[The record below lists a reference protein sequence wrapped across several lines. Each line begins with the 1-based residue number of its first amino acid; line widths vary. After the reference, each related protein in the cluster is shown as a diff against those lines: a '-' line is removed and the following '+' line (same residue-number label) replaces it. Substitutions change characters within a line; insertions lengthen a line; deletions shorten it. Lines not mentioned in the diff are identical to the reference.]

1 MSGHDHFLTE
11 PIPVGYDELIYLT
24 IRYSNSDWISL
35 SNNNSTGPDM
45 AVQDWMN
52 QMLEVIADLGR
63 NYLENPG
70 KKHSLSSIEEMCRIL
85 LNRRGEA
92 SGTALAKE
100 IVDSFNKMSHVAKN
114 DFLLMLTERFAPD
127 SEKISGAAE
136 EYLKNQDNET
146 LYNLSRAVET
156 PRLDL
161 LRLLNIA
168 PGGTST
174 IIDMRETLLREIK
187 NDGRL
192 GPLEYDLLH
201 VLTAWF
207 NRGFLQFE
215 RIDWNTPAVI
225 LEKLIA
231 YEAVHEIK
239 GWRDLRRRLEEDRR
253 CFAFF
258 HPALPH
264 EPLIFVEV
272 AYTRG
277 IASEI
282 QPLINLKKENS
293 ERTLPDTAIFYSISN
308 CQDGLKGISFGNF
321 LIKQVVDSISN
332 EMPHIKKYCTLSPIP
347 KFMKWLQ
354 KDYLKRGSTIL
365 SRSELKLIS
374 TKEWFL
380 GASNRRILR
389 SKLTKLCAQYLC
401 QEKKRNR
408 PYDPVTRFH
417 LGNGAEIEKINW
429 EADLSPRGLNQSAG
443 LMVNY
448 RYNPARIISNHESY
462 VNDGRIALSGRVKRL
477 IQ

>member
-1 MSGHDHFLTE
+1 
-11 PIPVGYDELIYLT
+11 
-24 IRYSNSDWISL
+24 
-35 SNNNSTGPDM
+35 M

-52 QMLEVIADLGR
+52 QMLDVIADLGR
-63 NYLENPG
+63 SYLDNPG
-70 KKHSLSSIEEMCRIL
+70 KKHSLASIEGMCRTL

-100 IVDSFNKMSHVAKN
+100 IVDSFNKMTPVAKS
-114 DFLLMLTERFAPD
+114 DFLLMLTEKFAPD
-127 SEKISGAAE
+127 STKICAAAE
-136 EYLKNQDNET
+136 EYLKCQESET

-168 PGGTST
+168 PGGTSA
-174 IIDMRETLLREIK
+174 IINMRETLLKEIK
-187 NDGRL
+187 GDERL
-192 GPLEYDLLH
+192 GPLDHDLLH
-201 VLTAWF
+201 VLTSWF

-215 RIDWNTPAVI
+215 RVDWNTPAVI

-239 GWRDLRRRLEEDRR
+239 GWRDLRRRLAEDRR

-258 HPALPH
+258 HPALPN

-272 AYTRG
+272 AYTKG

-282 QPLINLKKENS
+282 QPLISQKKPNTN
-293 ERTLPDTAIFYSISN
+293 RNTPDTAIFYSISN

-321 LIKQVVDSISN
+321 LIKQVVDSIHA
-332 EMPHIKKYCTLSPIP
+332 EMPHIKNFCTLSPIP
-347 KFMKWLQ
+347 GFLKWLH
-354 KDYLKRGSTIL
+354 KDYIHRASTSNIF
-365 SRSELKLIS
+365 SKTELKLIS
-374 TKEWFL
+374 SKEWFL
-380 GASNRRILR
+380 DPSIRQTLKG
-389 SKLTKLCAQYLC
+389 KLTRLCTSYLC
-401 QEKKRNR
+401 HEKKRKL

-429 EADLSPRGLNQSAG
+429 GADLSRRGLNQSAG

-462 VNDGRIALSGRVKRL
+462 VNDGRVAVSNKVKRL
-477 IQ
+477 LQ